1 MEKELEYYLDYL
13 DVERGLAANTVESYG
28 RDLRQFLGHLQA
40 QGYTSWGGVEK
51 NRILIYMEILK
62 KSGKSGATM
71 SRSLAAMRSF
81 FKFLTGEGYIDVDPT
96 LDLDTPRSGKRLPT
110 VLSLNEV
117 ELLLQSPDT
126 RTPAGLRD
134 KAMLEL
140 LYATGMRVS
149 ELIGLAVQDVNL
161 DSGFVRCLGKGNKE
175 RLVPLGSVAARALR
189 DYLSEGRPK
198 MLRSREV
205 KTLFVN
211 HHGRQMT
218 RQGFWKLLKKQAL
231 EAHIRGEI
239 TPHTLRH
246 SFATHLLE
254 NGADLRAVQEM
265 LGHADISTTQ
275 IYTHITRSRM
285 REVYEKAHPRA
296 RNAAKPTGGG
306 QI

>member
-1 MEKELEYYLDYL
+1 MEKELEYYVDYL

-28 RDLRQFLGHLQA
+28 RDLRQFLAHLRIN
-40 QGYTSWGGVEK
+40 GYSSWGAVEK

-62 KSGKSGATM
+62 KGGKSGATV
-71 SRSLAAMRSF
+71 SRSLAAMRSL
-81 FKFLTGEGYIDVDPT
+81 FKFLTGEGYIEADPT
-96 LDLDTPRSGKRLPT
+96 SDLDTPRTGKRLPT

-117 ELLLQSPDT
+117 EILLQSPDT

-149 ELIGLAVQDVNL
+149 ELTGLAVQDVNL

-175 RLVPLGSVAARALR
+175 RLVPVGSVAARALR
-189 DYLSEGRPK
+189 DYLSVGRPK
-198 MLRSREV
+198 MLRKGDT

-296 RNAAKPTGGG
+296 KLTARPSGGK
-306 QI
+306 

>member
-1 MEKELEYYLDYL
+1 MEKELEFYLDYL

-28 RDLRQFLGHLQA
+28 RDLRQFLSYLREQN
-40 QGYTSWGGVEK
+40 YTSWGAVEK
-51 NRILIYMEILK
+51 NRILVYMELLTK
-62 KSGKSGATM
+62 RGKSGSTV

-81 FKFLTGEGYIDVDPT
+81 YRFLAAEGYIDVDPT
-96 LDLDTPRSGKRLPT
+96 LDLDTPRAGKRLST

-117 ELLLQSPDT
+117 EILLQNPDT
-126 RTPAGLRD
+126 GTPAGLRD

-175 RLVPLGSVAARALR
+175 RLVPLGSVAATALR
-189 DYLSEGRPK
+189 EYLAEGRPK
-198 MLRSREV
+198 MLRNRDV

-211 HHGRQMT
+211 HHGRKMT
-218 RQGFWKLLKKQAL
+218 RQGFWKLLKKQAQ

-246 SFATHLLE
+246 SFATHLLD

-285 REVYEKAHPRA
+285 RKVYEDAHPRA
-296 RNAAKPTGGG
+296 KIHTKPSGGEAK
-306 QI
+306 